1 MLYCIV
7 MAIVAGF
14 LCLCSF
20 TYPTS
25 RPNFQISL
33 GAFGAVASIGFV
45 AYVVGNQG
53 STIWSAIWFGDGA
66 IVSFFSWLPYLGYRL
81 GTYLGDR
88 YEGRRI

>member
-20 TYPTS
+20 TNPTS
-25 RPNFQISL
+25 KPNFQVSL
-33 GAFGAVASIGFV
+33 GAYAALASFGFI

-53 STIWSAIWFGDGA
+53 MTIWSAIWFGDGA
-66 IVSFFSWLPYLGYRL
+66 IVGFVSWLPYLGFRL
-81 GTYLGDR
+81 GTYLGER
-88 YEGRRI
+88 YEGTRI